1 MSIIADTGAIYAF
14 YDGNDSYHQAARA
27 IITAHS
33 GEIIVPEVILTEVD
47 YLLLNLLGVDAE
59 LDFLQDVLN
68 GVYLL
73 HSMNDQILRRCSE
86 LIARYRDLE
95 LGLADTAVMATAEQL
110 GIYRVLTFD
119 ERDFRA
125 VRLREPLTLLPADER
140 A

>member
-1 MSIIADTGAIYAF
+1 MSVIADTGVIYAF
-14 YDGNDSYHQAARA
+14 YDGNDSYHEAART
-27 IITAHS
+27 IISEHS
-33 GEIIVPEVILTEVD
+33 GKIIVPDVILTEVD
-47 YLLLNLLGVDAE
+47 YLLLSFLGVDAE

-73 HSMNDQILRRCSE
+73 HSLNEQILQRCGE

-110 GIYRVLTFD
+110 GIYHILTVD

-125 VRLREPLTLLPADER
+125 VSLQAPLTLLPADQG
-140 A
+140 